1 MRALVYLGPGSA
13 ELQDRPA
20 ARVAHD
26 DDVVV
31 EIVGTGVCGTDRK
44 ILLGRFLARPGV
56 VLGHESVGVV
66 RGTGAKVRSVAVGDR
81 VVVNPT
87 LYCGWCVPCRRGAT
101 NFCRHKAGTEVGV
114 DRDGTYA
121 EAVTLPERFVE
132 RVPAGLPFRSAVL
145 IEPLACVLSNVQ
157 AASLTFDDT
166 VVVLGAGPIG
176 MLTALVAARRARR
189 VTVAEPDGY
198 RLELAREHFAHVVD
212 VAGTDPAEA
221 VLKTSGGERPSVV
234 FDTTGTGLDAALRL
248 IDDGGRVVVMGFDD
262 TYTVPLRPLQLTN
275 RGIRLI
281 GAGDYRA
288 DIFPVAVDLA
298 AELGAPQRPD
308 TGSGTGGGLGPGAG
322 TSTGAATSTSISTS
336 SGSILERLVTHEFPL
351 ERYAQAFTALG
362 GLTGGDRA
370 TGGEG
375 SEPPPC
381 YDALKV
387 VIRSHSGPVGAD
399 GWPVEG

>member
-1 MRALVYLGPGSA
+1 MRALVYLGPSSA

-20 ARVAHD
+20 ARLVNR

-44 ILLGRFLARPGV
+44 ILLGRFPARPGV

-66 RGTGAKVRSVAVGDR
+66 RETGPQVSSVEVGDR

-145 IEPLACVLSNVQ
+145 IEPLACVLSNVK
-157 AASLTFDDT
+157 AASVTFDDT

-176 MLTALVAARRARR
+176 MLTALVAARQARR

-198 RLELAREHFAHVVD
+198 RLEQAREQCADVADVVD
-212 VAGTDPAEA
+212 VAGTDTAEA
-221 VLKTSGGERPSVV
+221 VVKAMGGERPSVV

-298 AELGAPQRPD
+298 AELGGLRQ
-308 TGSGTGGGLGPGAG
+308 TGSGAVPA
-322 TSTGAATSTSISTS
+322 
-336 SGSILERLVTHEFPL
+336 LERLVTHEFPL
-351 ERYAQAFTALG
+351 ERHAEAFAALG
-362 GLTGGDRA
+362 GLTRGDA
-370 TGGEG
+370 YDGTGR
-375 SEPPPC
+375 PPR
-381 YDALKV
+381 YEALKV

-399 GWPVEG
+399 GWPVGA

>member
-20 ARVAHD
+20 AQLAHD

-44 ILLGRFLARPGV
+44 ILLGRFPARPGT

-66 RGTGAKVRSVAVGDR
+66 RATGPQVRSVGVGDR

-87 LYCGWCVPCRRGAT
+87 LYCGWCLPCRRGAT

-145 IEPLACVLSNVQ
+145 IEPLACVLNNVE
-157 AASLTFDDT
+157 AASVTCADT

-176 MLTALVAARRARR
+176 MLTALVAGRQARR

-198 RLELAREHFAHVVD
+198 RLERAREHFAHVVD
-212 VAGTDPAEA
+212 VAGADPVEA
-221 VLKTSGGERPSVV
+221 IAKSWGDERPSVV
-234 FDTTGTGLDAALRL
+234 FDTTGTGVDAALRL

-262 TYTVPLRPLQLTN
+262 TYAVPLRPLQLTN
-275 RGIRLI
+275 RGIHLI

-288 DIFPVAVDLA
+288 DIFPVAVNLA
-298 AELGAPQRPD
+298 AELGAPQRP
-308 TGSGTGGGLGPGAG
+308 GSGTGGGNGSGAG
-322 TSTGAATSTSISTS
+322 GGNGSGTGT
-336 SGSILERLVTHEFPL
+336 LLDRLVTHEFPL
-351 ERYAQAFTALG
+351 ERYSEAFTMLG
-362 GLTGGDRA
+362 GLTRDDGDSRDSGG
-370 TGGEG
+370 TGPEQ
-375 SEPPPC
+375 PPR
-381 YDALKV
+381 YNALKV
-387 VIRSHSGPVGAD
+387 VIRSHSGPFGDD
-399 GWPVEG
+399 GWPVEA

>member
-13 ELQDRPA
+13 GLQDRPA
-20 ARVAHD
+20 AQLLNG

-31 EIVGTGVCGTDRK
+31 EVVGTGVCGTDRK
-44 ILLGRFLARPGV
+44 ILLGRFPARPGV

-66 RGTGAKVRSVAVGDR
+66 RETGPQVRSVAVGDR

-121 EAVTLPERFVE
+121 ESVTLPERFVV
-132 RVPAGLPFRSAVL
+132 RVPAGLSFRGAVL
-145 IEPLACVLSNVQ
+145 IEPLACVLNNVE
-157 AASLTFDDT
+157 AAAVGFDDT

-176 MLTALVAARRARR
+176 MLTALVAARQARR

-198 RLELAREHFAHVVD
+198 RLGRAREQFAHVVD

-221 VLKTSGGERPSVV
+221 VLKASDGERPSVV
-234 FDTTGTGLDAALRL
+234 FDTTGVGLDAALRL
-248 IDDGGRVVVMGFDD
+248 IDDGGRIVVMGFDD
-262 TYTVPLRPLQLTN
+262 TYAVPLRPLRLTN

-288 DIFPVAVDLA
+288 DTFPAAVDLA
-298 AELGAPQRPD
+298 AELSAPKPGTG
-308 TGSGTGGGLGPGAG
+308 TGS
-322 TSTGAATSTSISTS
+322 S
-336 SGSILERLVTHEFPL
+336 SASVLERLVTHEFPL
-351 ERYAQAFTALG
+351 ERYEDAFTALG
-362 GLTGGDRA
+362 GPGALVQGDRDDVPA
-370 TGGEG
+370 ARDDRAPG
-375 SEPPPC
+375 PAVPH

-387 VIRSHSGPVGAD
+387 VIRSHSGPAGAD
-399 GWPVEG
+399 GWPVDA

>member
-13 ELQDRPA
+13 ELQDWPDA
-20 ARVAHD
+20 QLVNG

-44 ILLGRFLARPGV
+44 ILLGRFPARPGV
-56 VLGHESVGVV
+56 VLGHESAGVV
-66 RGTGAKVRSVAVGDR
+66 REAGPRVRSVAVGDR

-121 EAVTLPERFVE
+121 QAVTMPERFVE
-132 RVPAGLPFRSAVL
+132 RVPAGLSFRSAVL
-145 IEPLACVLSNVQ
+145 IEPLACVLNNVQ
-157 AASLTFDDT
+157 AASVTLDDT

-176 MLTALVAARRARR
+176 MLTALVAARQARR
-189 VTVAEPDGY
+189 VIVAEQDGY
-198 RLELAREHFAHVVD
+198 RLERAGEQFAHVVD
-212 VAGTDPAEA
+212 VAAADPAEA
-221 VLKTSGGERPSVV
+221 VAKASGGERPSVV
-234 FDTTGTGLDAALRL
+234 FDTTGVGLDAALRL

-262 TYTVPLRPLQLTN
+262 TYAVPVRPLQLTN

-298 AELGAPQRPD
+298 AELSGSQRFGGG
-308 TGSGTGGGLGPGAG
+308 TGSG
-322 TSTGAATSTSISTS
+322 SV
-336 SGSILERLVTHEFPL
+336 LERLVTYEFPL
-351 ERYAQAFTALG
+351 ERYAEAFAALG
-362 GLTGGDRA
+362 GLTPSGDGGPGR
-370 TGGEG
+370 T
-375 SEPPPC
+375 PR

-387 VIRSHSGPVGAD
+387 VIRSYSGPVGAD
-399 GWPVEG
+399 GWPVDA

>member
-1 MRALVYLGPGSA
+1 MRALVYVGPNSA

-20 ARVAHD
+20 ARPVNR

-31 EIVGTGVCGTDRK
+31 EVVGTGVCGTDRK
-44 ILLGRFLARPGV
+44 ILLGRFPARPGV
-56 VLGHESVGVV
+56 VLGHESAGVV
-66 RGTGAKVRSVAVGDR
+66 RETGPQVSSVGVGDR

-145 IEPLACVLSNVQ
+145 IEPLACVLSNVK
-157 AASLTFDDT
+157 AAAVTFDDT

-176 MLTALVAARRARR
+176 MLTALVAARQARR

-198 RLELAREHFAHVVD
+198 RLEQAREQCAHVVDVVD
-212 VAGTDPAEA
+212 VAGTDTAEA
-221 VLKTSGGERPSVV
+221 VVKAVRGERPSVV

-298 AELGAPQRPD
+298 AELGGLHRP
-308 TGSGTGGGLGPGAG
+308 GSGALPV
-322 TSTGAATSTSISTS
+322 
-336 SGSILERLVTHEFPL
+336 LERLVTHEFPL
-351 ERYAQAFTALG
+351 EHHAEAFAALG
-362 GLTGGDRA
+362 GLTQGDGYDG
-370 TGGEG
+370 TGG
-375 SEPPPC
+375 PPR
-381 YDALKV
+381 YEALKV

-399 GWPVEG
+399 GWPVGT

>member
-20 ARVAHD
+20 ARRTHD

-44 ILLGRFLARPGV
+44 ILLGRFPARPGT

-66 RGTGAKVRSVAVGDR
+66 RETGPQVRSVAVGDR

-121 EAVTLPERFVE
+121 EAVTLPERFLE

-145 IEPLACVLSNVQ
+145 IEPLACVLNNVE
-157 AASLTFDDT
+157 AASVTCGDS

-176 MLTALVAARRARR
+176 MLTALVAGRLARR
-189 VTVAEPDGY
+189 VIVAEQDGY
-198 RLELAREHFAHVVD
+198 RLERAREHFAHVVD

-221 VLKTSGGERPSVV
+221 LAKSWGDDRPSVV
-234 FDTTGTGLDAALRL
+234 FDTTGTGLGAALRL

-262 TYTVPLRPLQLTN
+262 AYSVPLHPLQLTN

-298 AELGAPQRPD
+298 AELGGPRRP
-308 TGSGTGGGLGPGAG
+308 GSGTGTL
-322 TSTGAATSTSISTS
+322 
-336 SGSILERLVTHEFPL
+336 LDRLVTHEFPL
-351 ERYAQAFTALG
+351 ERYSEAFTALG
-362 GLTGGDRA
+362 GLVRSDGHSGDDA
-370 TGGEG
+370 HGEDG
-375 SEPPPC
+375 EDSGAVVPR

-387 VIRSHSGPVGAD
+387 VIRSHSGPFGDD
-399 GWPVEG
+399 GWPVDA

>member
-1 MRALVYLGPGSA
+1 M
-13 ELQDRPA
+13 
-20 ARVAHD
+20 
-26 DDVVV
+26 V

-44 ILLGRFLARPGV
+44 ILLGRFPARPGV

-66 RGTGAKVRSVAVGDR
+66 RETGAQVRSVGVGDR

-121 EAVTLPERFVE
+121 ETVALPERFVE

-145 IEPLACVLSNVQ
+145 IEPLACVLSNVR

-176 MLTALVAARRARR
+176 MLTALVAAREARR
-189 VTVAEPDGY
+189 VTVAETDGY
-198 RLELAREHFAHVVD
+198 RLERAREHFTHVVD
-212 VAGTDPAEA
+212 VAGTDPAETL
-221 VLKTSGGERPSVV
+221 LKTSDGERPSVV

-275 RGIRLI
+275 RGIQVI

-298 AELGAPQRPD
+298 AELSAAPRRP
-308 TGSGTGGGLGPGAG
+308 G
-322 TSTGAATSTSISTS
+322 TSTSTSTSTST
-336 SGSILERLVTHEFPL
+336 LLDRLVTHEFPL
-351 ERYAQAFTALG
+351 EQYPEAFAALG
-362 GLTGGDRA
+362 GLTQADQADRA
-370 TGGEG
+370 G
-375 SEPPPC
+375 SGNSTQPPPR

-387 VIRSHSGPVGAD
+387 VIRSHRGPVGAD
-399 GWPVEG
+399 GWPVAE

>member
-13 ELQDRPA
+13 ELQNRPA
-20 ARVAHD
+20 AQLAHE

-44 ILLGRFLARPGV
+44 ILLGQFPARPGT

-66 RGTGAKVRSVAVGDR
+66 RETGPQVRSVVVGDR
-81 VVVNPT
+81 IVVNPT
-87 LYCGWCVPCRRGAT
+87 LYCGWCLPCRRGAT

-157 AASLTFDDT
+157 AASVTCGDT

-176 MLTALVAARRARR
+176 MLTALVAGRQARR
-189 VTVAEPDGY
+189 VTLVEPDAY
-198 RLELAREHFAHVVD
+198 RLERAREHFAHVVD
-212 VAGTDPAEA
+212 VGGTDVVEA
-221 VLKTSGGERPSVV
+221 VAKTWGDERPSVV

-262 TYTVPLRPLQLTN
+262 TYSVPLRPLQLTN

-288 DIFPVAVDLA
+288 DVFPVAVDLA
-298 AELGAPQRPD
+298 AELGAPQRS
-308 TGSGTGGGLGPGAG
+308 GSGT
-322 TSTGAATSTSISTS
+322 STL
-336 SGSILERLVTHEFPL
+336 LEQLVTHEFPL
-351 ERYAQAFTALG
+351 EKYAEAFTALG
-362 GLTGGDRA
+362 GLTTDDGDSGEDSG
-370 TGGEG
+370 TGR
-375 SEPPPC
+375 PAR

-387 VIRSHSGPVGAD
+387 VIRSHSGPVGTD
-399 GWPVEG
+399 GWPVGA

>member
-20 ARVAHD
+20 ARLVNG

-31 EIVGTGVCGTDRK
+31 EVTGTGVCGTDRK
-44 ILLGRFLARPGV
+44 ILLGRFPARPGV

-66 RGTGAKVRSVAVGDR
+66 RETGPQVRSVGVGDR

-132 RVPAGLPFRSAVL
+132 RIPAGLPFRSAVL
-145 IEPLACVLSNVQ
+145 IEPLACVLNNVG
-157 AASLTFDDT
+157 AASVTFDDT

-198 RLELAREHFAHVVD
+198 RLEQAREQFTHVVD

-221 VLKTSGGERPSVV
+221 VVKASGGERPSVV

-248 IDDGGRVVVMGFDD
+248 VDDGGRVVVMGFDD
-262 TYTVPLRPLQLTN
+262 TYTVPLQPLRLTN

-288 DIFPVAVDLA
+288 DVFPVAVDLA
-298 AELGAPQRPD
+298 AELGGPRR
-308 TGSGTGGGLGPGAG
+308 PGAG
-322 TSTGAATSTSISTS
+322 AGTVPV
-336 SGSILERLVTHEFPL
+336 LERLVTHEFPL
-351 ERYAQAFTALG
+351 DRHAEAFAALG
-362 GLTGGDRA
+362 GLTQDDGYAG
-370 TGGEG
+370 TGR
-375 SEPPPC
+375 PPG
-381 YDALKV
+381 YAALKV
-387 VIRSHSGPVGAD
+387 VIRSHPGPVGAD
-399 GWPVEG
+399 GWPVDA

>member
-20 ARVAHD
+20 ARLVNG

-31 EIVGTGVCGTDRK
+31 EVTGTGVCGTDRK
-44 ILLGRFLARPGV
+44 ILLGRFPARPGV

-66 RGTGAKVRSVAVGDR
+66 RETGPQVRSVGVGDR

-132 RVPAGLPFRSAVL
+132 RIPAGLPFRSAVL
-145 IEPLACVLSNVQ
+145 IEPLACVLNNVES
-157 AASLTFDDT
+157 ASVTFDDT

-198 RLELAREHFAHVVD
+198 RLEQAREQFTHVVD

-221 VLKTSGGERPSVV
+221 VVKASGGERPSVV

-248 IDDGGRVVVMGFDD
+248 VDDGGRVVVMGFDD
-262 TYTVPLRPLQLTN
+262 TYTVPLHPLRLTN

-298 AELGAPQRPD
+298 AELGGPRR
-308 TGSGTGGGLGPGAG
+308 PGAG
-322 TSTGAATSTSISTS
+322 AGTVPV
-336 SGSILERLVTHEFPL
+336 LERLVTHEFPL
-351 ERYAQAFTALG
+351 DRHAEAFAALG
-362 GLTGGDRA
+362 GLTQDDGYDG
-370 TGGEG
+370 TGR
-375 SEPPPC
+375 PPG
-381 YDALKV
+381 YAALKV
-387 VIRSHSGPVGAD
+387 VIRSHPGPVGAD
-399 GWPVEG
+399 GWPVDA

>member
-1 MRALVYLGPGSA
+1 MRALVYVGPGSA

-20 ARVAHD
+20 ARVVNS

-31 EIVGTGVCGTDRK
+31 EIVGTGICGTDRK
-44 ILLGRFLARPGV
+44 ILLGRFPARPGV

-66 RGTGAKVRSVAVGDR
+66 RETGPQVRAVGAGDR

-121 EAVTLPERFVE
+121 ETVVLPERFVE
-132 RVPAGLPFRSAVL
+132 RLPAGLPFHSAVL
-145 IEPLACVLSNVQ
+145 IEPLACTLNNVE
-157 AASLTFDDT
+157 AASVTFDDT

-176 MLTALVAARRARR
+176 MLTALVASRQARR
-189 VTVAEPDGY
+189 VVVAEPDGY
-198 RLELAREHFAHVVD
+198 RLEQARERFPHVVD

-221 VLKTSGGERPSVV
+221 VVKAAAGERPSVV
-234 FDTTGTGLDAALRL
+234 FETTGTGLDAALRL

-281 GAGDYRA
+281 GAGDFRA
-288 DIFPVAVDLA
+288 DTFPVAVDLA
-298 AELGAPQRPD
+298 AELDTPRRP
-308 TGSGTGGGLGPGAG
+308 GSGAGPVLGQ
-322 TSTGAATSTSISTS
+322 
-336 SGSILERLVTHEFPL
+336 LVTHEFPL
-351 ERYAQAFTALG
+351 ERYAEAFTTLG
-362 GLTGGDRA
+362 GLTLDDGD
-370 TGGEG
+370 G
-375 SEPPPC
+375 STVRPPR

-387 VIRSHSGPVGAD
+387 VIRSHSGPVGDD
-399 GWPVEG
+399 GWPVGA

>member
-13 ELQDRPA
+13 ELQDRAA
-20 ARVAHD
+20 ARLVTG

-31 EIVGTGVCGTDRK
+31 EVVGTGVCGTDRK
-44 ILLGRFLARPGV
+44 ILFGRFPARPGV

-66 RGTGAKVRSVAVGDR
+66 RETGPQVSSVRVGDR

-132 RVPAGLPFRSAVL
+132 RIPAGLPFRSAVL
-145 IEPLACVLSNVQ
+145 IEPLACVLNNVE
-157 AASLTFDDT
+157 AASVTFDDT

-176 MLTALVAARRARR
+176 MLTALVAARQARR

-198 RLELAREHFAHVVD
+198 RLEQAREQFTHVVD
-212 VAGTDPAEA
+212 VAETDVAEA
-221 VLKTSGGERPSVV
+221 VVKASGGERPSVV
-234 FDTTGTGLDAALRL
+234 FDTTGTGLDSALQL
-248 IDDGGRVVVMGFDD
+248 IDDGGRIVLMGFDD
-262 TYTVPLRPLQLTN
+262 GYTVPLRPLRLTN

-298 AELGAPQRPD
+298 AELSGPQ
-308 TGSGTGGGLGPGAG
+308 GPGAG
-322 TSTGAATSTSISTS
+322 TRAGAVPV
-336 SGSILERLVTHEFPL
+336 LERLVTHEFPL
-351 ERYAQAFTALG
+351 ERYTEAFAALG
-362 GLTGGDRA
+362 GLTGGDGDGG
-370 TGGEG
+370 TGRRPG
-375 SEPPPC
+375 

-399 GWPVEG
+399 GWPVDA

>member
-1 MRALVYLGPGSA
+1 M
-13 ELQDRPA
+13 
-20 ARVAHD
+20 
-26 DDVVV
+26 V

-44 ILLGRFLARPGV
+44 ILLGRFPARPGV
-56 VLGHESVGVV
+56 VLGHEAVGVV
-66 RGTGAKVRSVAVGDR
+66 RETGAQVRSVGVGDR

-121 EAVTLPERFVE
+121 QTVTLPERFVE

-145 IEPLACVLSNVQ
+145 IEPLACVLSNVE
-157 AASLTFDDT
+157 AASVTFDDT

-198 RLELAREHFAHVVD
+198 RLERAREHFAHVVD

-275 RGIRLI
+275 RGIKLI

-298 AELGAPQRPD
+298 AELGAPRRP
-308 TGSGTGGGLGPGAG
+308 GSGTGTGAG
-322 TSTGAATSTSISTS
+322 TL
-336 SGSILERLVTHEFPL
+336 LERLVTHEFPL
-351 ERYAQAFTALG
+351 ERYSEAFTALG
-362 GLTGGDRA
+362 GLTRDERADGDDGTER
-370 TGGEG
+370 
-375 SEPPPC
+375 PPS

-387 VIRSHSGPVGAD
+387 VIRSHRGPVGAD
-399 GWPVEG
+399 GWPVDL

>member
-13 ELQDRPA
+13 ELQDRPDA
-20 ARVAHD
+20 QLVNG

-44 ILLGRFLARPGV
+44 ILLGRFPARPGV
-56 VLGHESVGVV
+56 VLGHEAVGVV
-66 RGTGAKVRSVAVGDR
+66 RETGAQVRSVGVGDR

-87 LYCGWCVPCRRGAT
+87 LFCGWCVPCRRGAT

-121 EAVTLPERFVE
+121 ETVTLPERFVE
-132 RVPAGLPFRSAVL
+132 RVPAGLSFRGAVL
-145 IEPLACVLSNVQ
+145 IEPLACVLSNVR
-157 AASLTFDDT
+157 AASVTFDDT

-176 MLTALVAARRARR
+176 TLTALIAARHARR

-198 RLELAREHFAHVVD
+198 RLERAGEQFAHVVD

-221 VLKTSGGERPSVV
+221 VVKASGGERPSVV

-275 RGIRLI
+275 RGIQLI

-288 DIFPVAVDLA
+288 DVFPVAVDLA
-298 AELGAPQRPD
+298 AELSDPQRS
-308 TGSGTGGGLGPGAG
+308 GSGPV
-322 TSTGAATSTSISTS
+322 
-336 SGSILERLVTHEFPL
+336 LERLVTHEFPL
-351 ERYAQAFTALG
+351 ERYSEAFTALG
-362 GLTGGDRA
+362 GLAGGDGD
-370 TGGEG
+370 GGTER
-375 SEPPPC
+375 PPR

-399 GWPVEG
+399 GWPVDA

>member
-1 MRALVYLGPGSA
+1 MRALVYLGPSSA

-20 ARVAHD
+20 AQLVNH

-44 ILLGRFLARPGV
+44 ILLGRFPARPGV

-66 RGTGAKVRSVAVGDR
+66 REAGPQVRSVGVGDR

-145 IEPLACVLSNVQ
+145 IEPLACVLNNVK
-157 AASLTFDDT
+157 AASVTFDDT

-198 RLELAREHFAHVVD
+198 RLERARERCAHVVD

-221 VLKTSGGERPSVV
+221 VVKATGGERPSVV

-275 RGIRLI
+275 RGIQLI

-298 AELGAPQRPD
+298 AELDGLRRP
-308 TGSGTGGGLGPGAG
+308 GSGTGPV
-322 TSTGAATSTSISTS
+322 
-336 SGSILERLVTHEFPL
+336 LERLVTHEFPL
-351 ERYAQAFTALG
+351 ERYAEAFTALG
-362 GLTGGDRA
+362 GLTRGDGAGG
-370 TGGEG
+370 TGGTG
-375 SEPPPC
+375 RPPR

-387 VIRSHSGPVGAD
+387 VIRSHPGPVGAD
-399 GWPVEG
+399 GWPVGA

>member
-13 ELQDRPA
+13 ELQERPA
-20 ARVAHD
+20 AQLVNG

-44 ILLGRFLARPGV
+44 ILLGRFPARPGV

-66 RGTGAKVRSVAVGDR
+66 RETGPQVTSVGVGDR

-87 LYCGWCVPCRRGAT
+87 LYCGWCAPCRRGAT

-121 EAVTLPERFVE
+121 EAVTMPERFVE

-145 IEPLACVLSNVQ
+145 IEPLACVLSNVE
-157 AASLTFDDT
+157 AASVTFDDT

-198 RLELAREHFAHVVD
+198 RLERAREQFTHVVD

-221 VLKTSGGERPSVV
+221 VVKASGGERPSVV
-234 FDTTGTGLDAALRL
+234 FDTTGTGLEAALRL

-262 TYTVPLRPLQLTN
+262 TYTVPLRPLRLTN

-288 DIFPVAVDLA
+288 DVFPVAVDLA
-298 AELGAPQRPD
+298 AELGGPQRP
-308 TGSGTGGGLGPGAG
+308 GAG
-322 TSTGAATSTSISTS
+322 AVPV
-336 SGSILERLVTHEFPL
+336 LERLVTHEFPL
-351 ERYAQAFTALG
+351 ERYAEAFSALG
-362 GLTGGDRA
+362 GLTRGDGGGG
-370 TGGEG
+370 TGR
-375 SEPPPC
+375 PPR

-387 VIRSHSGPVGAD
+387 VIRSHPGPVGAD
-399 GWPVEG
+399 GWPVDA

>member
-20 ARVAHD
+20 AQLVHD

-44 ILLGRFLARPGV
+44 ILLGRFPARPGV

-66 RGTGAKVRSVAVGDR
+66 RETGPQVRSLGVGDR

-87 LYCGWCVPCRRGAT
+87 LYCGWCAPCRRGAT

-121 EAVTLPERFVE
+121 ETVTLPERFVE
-132 RVPAGLPFRSAVL
+132 RVPAGLSFRSAVL
-145 IEPLACVLSNVQ
+145 IEPLACVLSNVR
-157 AASLTFDDT
+157 AASVTFDDT

-176 MLTALVAARRARR
+176 LLTALVAARRARR
-189 VTVAEPDGY
+189 VVVAEPDGY
-198 RLELAREHFAHVVD
+198 RLERAREQFAHVVD

-221 VLKTSGGERPSVV
+221 VVKASGGERPSVV
-234 FDTTGTGLDAALRL
+234 FDTTGTGLEAALRL

-262 TYTVPLRPLQLTN
+262 TYSVPLRPLQLTN
-275 RGIRLI
+275 RGIQLI

-298 AELGAPQRPD
+298 AELDTPQQP
-308 TGSGTGGGLGPGAG
+308 GTGTGPV
-322 TSTGAATSTSISTS
+322 
-336 SGSILERLVTHEFPL
+336 LEWLVTHEFPL
-351 ERYAQAFTALG
+351 ERYAEAFTALG
-362 GLTGGDRA
+362 GLTRGDGNER
-370 TGGEG
+370 
-375 SEPPPC
+375 PPR

-387 VIRSHSGPVGAD
+387 VIRSHTGPVGAD
-399 GWPVEG
+399 GWPVEA

>member
-20 ARVAHD
+20 ARLVNG

-31 EIVGTGVCGTDRK
+31 EVTGTGVCGTDRK
-44 ILLGRFLARPGV
+44 ILLGRFPARPGV

-66 RGTGAKVRSVAVGDR
+66 RETGPQVRSVGVGDR

-132 RVPAGLPFRSAVL
+132 RIPAGLPFRSAVL
-145 IEPLACVLSNVQ
+145 IEPLACVLNNVG
-157 AASLTFDDT
+157 AASVTFDDT

-198 RLELAREHFAHVVD
+198 RLEQAREQFTHVVD

-221 VLKTSGGERPSVV
+221 VVKASGGERPSVV

-248 IDDGGRVVVMGFDD
+248 VDDGGRVVVMGFDD
-262 TYTVPLRPLQLTN
+262 TYTVPLQPLRLTN

-288 DIFPVAVDLA
+288 DVFPVAVDLA
-298 AELGAPQRPD
+298 AELGGPRR
-308 TGSGTGGGLGPGAG
+308 PGAG
-322 TSTGAATSTSISTS
+322 AGTVPV
-336 SGSILERLVTHEFPL
+336 LERLVTHEFPL
-351 ERYAQAFTALG
+351 DRHAEAFAALG
-362 GLTGGDRA
+362 GLTQDDGYDG
-370 TGGEG
+370 TGR
-375 SEPPPC
+375 PPG
-381 YDALKV
+381 YAALKV
-387 VIRSHSGPVGAD
+387 VIRSHPGPVGAD
-399 GWPVEG
+399 GWPVDA

>member
-1 MRALVYLGPGSA
+1 MRALVYVGPGSA
-13 ELQDRPA
+13 ALQDRPA
-20 ARVAHD
+20 AQLLNG

-31 EIVGTGVCGTDRK
+31 DVVGTGVCGTDRK
-44 ILLGRFLARPGV
+44 ILLGRFPARPGV

-66 RGTGAKVRSVAVGDR
+66 RETGPQVRSVAVGDR

-121 EAVTLPERFVE
+121 ESVTLPERFVV
-132 RVPAGLPFRSAVL
+132 RVPAGLSFRSAVL
-145 IEPLACVLSNVQ
+145 IEPLACVLNNVE
-157 AASLTFDDT
+157 AAAVSFDDT

-176 MLTALVAARRARR
+176 MLTALVAARQARR

-198 RLELAREHFAHVVD
+198 RLKRAREQFAHVVD

-221 VLKTSGGERPSVV
+221 VLKGSDGERPSLV
-234 FDTTGTGLDAALRL
+234 FDTTGVGLDAALRL
-248 IDDGGRVVVMGFDD
+248 VDDGGRIVVMGFDD
-262 TYTVPLRPLQLTN
+262 TYAVPLRPLRLTN

-288 DIFPVAVDLA
+288 DTFPVAVDLA
-298 AELGAPQRPD
+298 VELSGPK
-308 TGSGTGGGLGPGAG
+308 SGTGEVPF
-322 TSTGAATSTSISTS
+322 
-336 SGSILERLVTHEFPL
+336 LERLVTHEFPL
-351 ERYAQAFTALG
+351 ERYEDAFAALG
-362 GLTGGDRA
+362 GLIRGDEARGPDAGGRTDAADPVGGDRVP
-370 TGGEG
+370 G
-375 SEPPPC
+375 PPPR

-387 VIRSHSGPVGAD
+387 VIRSCSGPVGAD
-399 GWPVEG
+399 GWPVGA

>member
-20 ARVAHD
+20 ARLVNG

-31 EIVGTGVCGTDRK
+31 EVTGTGVCGTDRK
-44 ILLGRFLARPGV
+44 ILLGRFPARPGV

-66 RGTGAKVRSVAVGDR
+66 RETGPQVRSVGVGDR

-132 RVPAGLPFRSAVL
+132 RIPAGLPFRSAVL
-145 IEPLACVLSNVQ
+145 IEPLACVLNNVES
-157 AASLTFDDT
+157 ASVTFDDT

-198 RLELAREHFAHVVD
+198 RLEQAREQFTHVVD

-221 VLKTSGGERPSVV
+221 VVKASGGERPSVV

-248 IDDGGRVVVMGFDD
+248 VDDGGRVVVMGFDD
-262 TYTVPLRPLQLTN
+262 TYTVPLHPLRLTN

-298 AELGAPQRPD
+298 AELGGPRR
-308 TGSGTGGGLGPGAG
+308 PGAG
-322 TSTGAATSTSISTS
+322 AGTVPV
-336 SGSILERLVTHEFPL
+336 LERLVTHEFPL
-351 ERYAQAFTALG
+351 GRHAEAFAALG
-362 GLTGGDRA
+362 GLTQDDGYDG
-370 TGGEG
+370 TGR
-375 SEPPPC
+375 PPG
-381 YDALKV
+381 YAALKV
-387 VIRSHSGPVGAD
+387 VIRSHPGPVGAD
-399 GWPVEG
+399 GWPVDA

>member
-1 MRALVYLGPGSA
+1 MRALVYQGPGSA
-13 ELQDRPA
+13 ELQERPT
-20 ARVAHD
+20 ARLVNG

-31 EIVGTGVCGTDRK
+31 EVVGTGVCGTDRK
-44 ILLGRFLARPGV
+44 ILLGRFPARPGV

-66 RGTGAKVRSVAVGDR
+66 RETGPQVRSVVVGER

-132 RVPAGLPFRSAVL
+132 RVPAGLSFRGAVL
-145 IEPLACVLSNVQ
+145 IEPLACVLSNVR

-198 RLELAREHFAHVVD
+198 RLERAREQFAHVVD
-212 VAGTDPAEA
+212 VAGRDAAEA
-221 VLKTSGGERPSVV
+221 VVKASGGERPSVV
-234 FDTTGTGLDAALRL
+234 FDTTGTGLEAALRL

-262 TYTVPLRPLQLTN
+262 TYTVPLRPLRLTN

-288 DIFPVAVDLA
+288 DVFPVAVDLA
-298 AELGAPQRPD
+298 AELAGPQ
-308 TGSGTGGGLGPGAG
+308 GPG
-322 TSTGAATSTSISTS
+322 SVPF
-336 SGSILERLVTHEFPL
+336 LERLVTHEFPL
-351 ERYAQAFTALG
+351 ERYEEAFAALG
-362 GLTGGDRA
+362 GPTHGDAADGGTAGAPR
-370 TGGEG
+370 
-375 SEPPPC
+375 

-387 VIRSHSGPVGAD
+387 VIRSHPGPVGAD
-399 GWPVEG
+399 GWPVGA

>member
-20 ARVAHD
+20 GQLVND

-31 EIVGTGVCGTDRK
+31 EVVGTGVCGTDRK
-44 ILLGRFLARPGV
+44 ILLGRFPARPGV

-66 RGTGAKVRSVAVGDR
+66 RETGPQVRSVVVGDR
-81 VVVNPT
+81 VVANPT

-121 EAVTLPERFVE
+121 ETVTLPERFVE

-145 IEPLACVLSNVQ
+145 IEPLACVLSNVG

-198 RLELAREHFAHVVD
+198 RLELAREQFAHVVD

-221 VLKTSGGERPSVV
+221 VVKASGGERPSVV

-262 TYTVPLRPLQLTN
+262 SYAVPLRPLQFTN

-298 AELGAPQRPD
+298 VELGGPQRP
-308 TGSGTGGGLGPGAG
+308 GTGTGPG
-322 TSTGAATSTSISTS
+322 
-336 SGSILERLVTHEFPL
+336 LERLVTHEFPL
-351 ERYAQAFTALG
+351 ERYAEAFTALG
-362 GLTGGDRA
+362 GLTRDGGDGGGGTGRA
-370 TGGEG
+370 G
-375 SEPPPC
+375 

-399 GWPVEG
+399 GWPVDA